1 MKESTELAEA
11 AKRKGGMIGSLIA
24 SEIVVSSFG
33 DKVPS
38 SLNQMI
44 WAESTGPQAVP
55 QWRAYCSGG
64 QMYDTFDDA
73 LI

>member
-11 AKRKGGMIGSLIA
+11 AKRKGGDDWIA

-64 QMYDTFDDA
+64 QKYDTFDDA